1 MTDQAVPSTA
11 GVSEAAPKA
20 DARDLLARL
29 YREIGISAV
38 AAALSINIGHE
49 HNGEATS
56 DNAAAMVRTN
66 KNIAA

>member
-11 GVSEAAPKA
+11 GVSAAAPKA

-38 AAALSINIGHE
+38 AAALSINIDHE
-49 HNGEATS
+49 HDGKAALEH
-56 DNAAAMVRTN
+56 AAAIPPAR